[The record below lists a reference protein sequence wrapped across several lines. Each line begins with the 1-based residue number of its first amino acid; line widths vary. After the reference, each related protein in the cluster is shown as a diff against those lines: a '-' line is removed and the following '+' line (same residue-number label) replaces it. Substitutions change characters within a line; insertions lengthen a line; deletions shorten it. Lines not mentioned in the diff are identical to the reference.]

1 MRDMLDSVEDYQRS
15 LDATLN
21 QIEHDLEQDLA
32 HRGSG
37 AGENLEARG
46 LCYEPVE
53 RLQGRITKV
62 PRFTSSHHNKH
73 PLLATSQHLSA
84 LCPLPSL
91 SLSRPANPSLHTH
104 SLTTHPPDRWRQTS
118 TRWRRSST
126 GRAEGPT
133 I

>member
-62 PRFTSSHHNKH
+62 RSFYIITSSQAPSHCN
-73 PLLATSQHLSA
+73 LATL
-84 LCPLPSL
+84 LCPLF
-91 SLSRPANPSLHTH
+91 LSRPANPSLPIY
-104 SLTTHPPDRWRQTS
+104 SLSHDAPPNRWRQTS

-126 GRAEGPT
+126 GRAEVPT